1 MLGKTVISTVAAL
14 VCIGLG
20 LSGARAE
27 MRSGGSRQEN
37 FGGIRAKASGAWRG
51 GSWDAGA
58 WPGAGWRSGGWSWDS
73 NWGWGWPAPAAAWYY
88 GPYYGACMQPHWT
101 GNGWIRMNVC

>member
-20 LSGARAE
+20 LSGAKAE
-27 MRSGGSRQEN
+27 MRSGGSRQES

-58 WPGAGWRSGGWSWDS
+58 WPGAGWRSGAGA
-73 NWGWGWPAPAAAWYY
+73 GTVTGVGVGLPPRPHGTMGAIVEPACNHS
-88 GPYYGACMQPHWT
+88 GRGT
-101 GNGWIRMNVC
+101 DGSG